1 MVKFALQTTVTMA
14 AIVILSTCYITTT
27 TAHNLRQPNII
38 HTSISYLTNNE
49 QIACNKKAEELAT
62 CMYKSGDNL
71 DCAKCMLT
79 GLDYTVPITCDK
91 LSGKYCHDVSECV
104 HTKCKK
110 ECIEKLFD
118 GLNCAINQTC
128 SDITCS
134 KKNGN
139 SIQST
144 TSTKGTVS
152 NGSVVDT
159 SSTESSAASA
169 QA

>member
-1 MVKFALQTTVTMA
+1 MVKFLLTTVTMA
-14 AIVILSTCYITTT
+14 TILVLLTSCYITTT
-27 TAHNLRQPNII
+27 TAHNLRQPDII

-49 QIACNKKAEELAT
+49 QIACNKKAEELAN

-91 LSGKYCHDVSECV
+91 LNGKYCHDVSECV
-104 HTKCKK
+104 NTKCKQ

-118 GLNCAINQTC
+118 GLNCAIKETC

-134 KKNGN
+134 KEDGT

-144 TSTKGTVS
+144 TSTKGTIS
-152 NGSVVDT
+152 NGSVVT
-159 SSTESSAASA
+159 SSSTVSSA

>member
-1 MVKFALQTTVTMA
+1 MVKFALLTTITMA
-14 AIVILSTCYITTT
+14 AILVLLTCYITTT
-27 TAHNLRQPNII
+27 TAYNLRQPDII
-38 HTSISYLTNNE
+38 QTSISYLTNNE
-49 QIACNKKAEELAT
+49 QIACNKKAEELAS

-91 LSGKYCHDVSECV
+91 LSGTYCHDVSECV
-104 HTKCKK
+104 HTKCKQ

-118 GLNCAINQTC
+118 GLNCAIQQTC
-128 SDITCS
+128 RDITCS
-134 KKNGN
+134 KKEDG
-139 SIQST
+139 SVIQST

-152 NGSVVDT
+152 NGSVVT
-159 SSTESSAASA
+159 SSTLSSASA

>member
-1 MVKFALQTTVTMA
+1 MVKFALPTTITMA
-14 AIVILSTCYITTT
+14 AILVLLTCYIITTT
-27 TAHNLRQPNII
+27 TAHNLRQPDII
-38 HTSISYLTNNE
+38 HTSISYLTNE
-49 QIACNKKAEELAT
+49 QIACNKKAEELAN

-91 LSGKYCHDVSECV
+91 LNGTYCHDVSECV
-104 HTKCKK
+104 HTKCKE

-118 GLNCAINQTC
+118 GLNCAIQQTC

-134 KKNGN
+134 KKDGN
-139 SIQST
+139 SIH
-144 TSTKGTVS
+144 TSTKGAVS
-152 NGSVVDT
+152 NESVVT
-159 SSTESSAASA
+159 SSTVSSA